1 MNRSDAAGT
10 LSQGKP
16 KVWREIRAR
25 LCNMQSQPQ
34 WLPQGY
40 RRNQRRLG
48 RLLIAEL
55 LRDRRAAAQKS

>member
-1 MNRSDAAGT
+1 MGRSDTAGT
-10 LSQGKP
+10 SSQDKP
-16 KVWREIRAR
+16 KIWRDIRAR
-25 LCNMQSQPQ
+25 LCRMQSVPQ

-55 LRDRRAAAQKS
+55 LRDQRTVP